1 MADVKSLVYV
11 DLSNISSSK
20 GCPINST
27 KTPCIVCE
35 EKCNLSFTDEY
46 FQSSCSIIE
55 GGLFFSGMNTNSTSS
70 YLTFNENSY
79 TVEAAYLLAPSINTY
94 ASAKKTYNFTL
105 QKWETTGGY
114 CDYVIIASSQSGR
127 LIIYVPIVVGSST
140 TITLPDLDGEITNG
154 TQTLASMNLFS
165 YMASQKPFYY
175 YTAQYNG
182 SNARY
187 IIFPNTSSNASISN
201 ADYTNICNK
210 VNNSVCPLQN
220 PNQNPLNNYFTLY
233 ENKTII
239 NPIYYNA
246 LGANIST
253 TGEYYLDCR
262 MTEEEMADPNETKNV
277 LETQSSPNMKST
289 TEIIVIIV
297 SILLVLLIG
306 MLIYYNVMLKK

>member
-1 MADVKSLVYV
+1 M
-11 DLSNISSSK
+11 
-20 GCPINST
+20 G
-27 KTPCIVCE
+27 
-35 EKCNLSFTDEY
+35 
-46 FQSSCSIIE
+46 
-55 GGLFFSGMNTNSTSS
+55 
-70 YLTFNENSY
+70 
-79 TVEAAYLLAPSINTY
+79 
-94 ASAKKTYNFTL
+94 
-105 QKWETTGGY
+105 
-114 CDYVIIASSQSGR
+114 
-127 LIIYVPIVVGSST
+127 
-140 TITLPDLDGEITNG
+140 
-154 TQTLASMNLFS
+154 
-165 YMASQKPFYY
+165 
-175 YTAQYNG
+175 
-182 SNARY
+182 NARY